1 MFVITVETDDKVKAN
16 QIVKFAKS
24 LKCDVSLEEVV
35 ETEGADN
42 TEPTHV
48 EAVSASIASA
58 IPRHLR
64 DDTPYDIYAIV
75 RKYPDG
81 SVAFGYMGRSS
92 TSAEKRLVQH
102 AREAL
107 RYYEFSQWIM
117 DGVKDGTLDWGVID
131 TVLGNTASRTRENE
145 LIRKYNPLFN
155 IQHRTGDKLT
165 HKMAE
170 RKTLFLPEPK

>member
-1 MFVITVETDDKVKAN
+1 MFVVTVETDDRVKAN

-35 ETEGADN
+35 ETEGVDT
-42 TEPTHV
+42 TEPSHV

-64 DDTPYDIYAIV
+64 DDTPYDIYAMV

-81 SVAFGYMGRSS
+81 TVELGYMGRSS
-92 TSAEKRLVQH
+92 IGAEKRLAQH
-102 AREAL
+102 AREVL
-107 RYYEFSQWIM
+107 RHFEFSQWIM

-131 TVLGNTASRTRENE
+131 TIIGNTASKSRENE

-155 IQHRTGDKLT
+155 VQHRTSDKLT

-170 RKTLFLPEPK
+170 RKVLLLPEPK